1 MKLRPEDVLGLLIF
15 PCSHVVDYC
24 PLKYVTVDP
33 ILTNPSHGTL
43 ETSTMCEDSFTRT
56 GAEWTVSVAGEEHAF
71 LVTLQENAAKADSS
85 YIFVVKT
92 E

>member
-1 MKLRPEDVLGLLIF
+1 M
-15 PCSHVVDYC
+15 VDYC
-24 PLKYVTVDP
+24 LLKYVTVDP
-33 ILTNPSHGTL
+33 ILTNQTHAL
-43 ETSTMCEDSFTRT
+43 ETSTTSEDSYTMS

-71 LVTLQENAAKADSS
+71 LVTLQESATKADSS